1 MNFKTASVEELER
14 YASQKR
20 EELRNLRFT
29 GAGSK
34 NKNVK
39 LGRTLRREV
48 ARVETE
54 LTARLV
60 GTDK

>member
-1 MNFKTASVEELER
+1 MNFKTASVEDLER

-20 EELRNLRFT
+20 EELRNLRFA

-39 LGRTLRREV
+39 LARTLRREI
-48 ARVETE
+48 ARALTE
-54 LTARLV
+54 INARSI
-60 GTDK
+60 KS

>member
-1 MNFKTASVEELER
+1 MEFKTASVEELER

-20 EELRNLRFT
+20 EELRALRFA

-39 LGRTLRREV
+39 LPQTLRREI
-48 ARVETE
+48 ARAETE
-54 LTARLV
+54 LTARLT
-60 GTDK
+60 GGNK